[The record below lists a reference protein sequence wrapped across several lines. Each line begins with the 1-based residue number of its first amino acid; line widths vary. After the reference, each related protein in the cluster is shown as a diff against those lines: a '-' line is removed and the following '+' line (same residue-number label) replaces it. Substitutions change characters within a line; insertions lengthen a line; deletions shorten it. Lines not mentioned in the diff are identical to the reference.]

1 MDDIK
6 KRVDD
11 YNTERKSTMGA
22 AQQMAANFSGGSKSL
37 STPDSTQFAKA
48 PEAPKPTQVA
58 SAPETPK
65 MQNPDQN
72 ITKVASTP
80 ASTQVSQ
87 LDTKDKKQI
96 AEISDT
102 LVGRA
107 SNAAFWKGKA
117 PSERLQR
124 YVRRAQLR
132 DPEERKEEEKKNKKK
147 QVKENMHGKDW
158 DVATGKLPEQTM
170 GTYFH
175 PTHKHTAR
183 LSKEKAMKPD
193 NIIEP
198 GGVKGHVSSDMH
210 TEQTKETT
218 MDNQNLIN
226 EALENILENNLND
239 MKENLL
245 AAINEKAMEKLEER
259 KKAIAAD
266 YFAQ

>member
-1 MDDIK
+1 
-6 KRVDD
+6 
-11 YNTERKSTMGA
+11 
-22 AQQMAANFSGGSKSL
+22 
-37 STPDSTQFAKA
+37 
-48 PEAPKPTQVA
+48 
-58 SAPETPK
+58 
-65 MQNPDQN
+65 
-72 ITKVASTP
+72 
-80 ASTQVSQ
+80 
-87 LDTKDKKQI
+87 
-96 AEISDT
+96 
-102 LVGRA
+102 
-107 SNAAFWKGKA
+107 
-117 PSERLQR
+117 
-124 YVRRAQLR
+124 
-132 DPEERKEEEKKNKKK
+132 
-147 QVKENMHGKDW
+147 MHGKDW
-158 DVATGKLPEQTM
+158 DVATGKLPEQ
-170 GTYFH
+170 TYFH

>member
-1 MDDIK
+1 
-6 KRVDD
+6 
-11 YNTERKSTMGA
+11 
-22 AQQMAANFSGGSKSL
+22 
-37 STPDSTQFAKA
+37 
-48 PEAPKPTQVA
+48 
-58 SAPETPK
+58 

-72 ITKVASTP
+72 ITKIASAP
-80 ASTQVSQ
+80 APTQVSQ

-96 AEISDT
+96 AELRSET
-102 LVGRA
+102 LGSYVKKAAA
-107 SNAAFWKGKA
+107 SRKKSLQGSKADIKTWGKRQKGITTAIK
-117 PSERLQR
+117 
-124 YVRRAQLR
+124 QLT
-132 DPEERKEEEKKNKKK
+132 
-147 QVKENMHGKDW
+147 KENMHSKDW
-158 DVATGKLPEQTM
+158 DVATGKLPEQ
-170 GTYFH
+170 TYFH